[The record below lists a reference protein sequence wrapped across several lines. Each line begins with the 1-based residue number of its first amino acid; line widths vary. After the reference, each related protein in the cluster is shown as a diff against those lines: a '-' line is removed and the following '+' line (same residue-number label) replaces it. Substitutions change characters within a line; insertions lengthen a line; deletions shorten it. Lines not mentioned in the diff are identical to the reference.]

1 MRIVFMGTPDF
12 AVKSLEGLLA
22 AGHTVSLV
30 VTREDKPRGRG
41 QQMSVSDVKACAIT
55 HGVPVYQPRTLRDGE
70 ARERIAQEHPD
81 VIVVV
86 AYGRILPEEILS
98 LPPLG
103 CVNVHAS
110 LLPRHRGAAP
120 IQWTILSGDREAGVT
135 TMQMDAGLDTGD
147 ILMQSKR
154 AVRDTETSGELFDEL
169 AEDGAALLLQ
179 TLSAL
184 ERKTA
189 TRTPQDPAK
198 ATLAPMLDRGYS
210 PLNWERP
217 AEVLHNQ
224 VRGLSPWPG
233 ATCLFGGKTLKVH
246 VSAVGGPT
254 DAAPGTVVSL
264 APFAIACGDGRTLL
278 LREVQAEGSRRMN
291 AEDFLRGHPAAVGS
305 QLG

>member
-86 AYGRILPEEILS
+86 AYGRILQEEILS

-135 TMQMDAGLDTGD
+135 TMQMDVGLDTGD
-147 ILMQSKR
+147 ILMQSKSMR
-154 AVRDTETSGELFDEL
+154 
-169 AEDGAALLLQ
+169 LL
-179 TLSAL
+179 S
-184 ERKTA
+184 
-189 TRTPQDPAK
+189 
-198 ATLAPMLDRGYS
+198 
-210 PLNWERP
+210 
-217 AEVLHNQ
+217 Q
-224 VRGLSPWPG
+224 V
-233 ATCLFGGKTLKVH
+233 TC
-246 VSAVGGPT
+246 
-254 DAAPGTVVSL
+254 
-264 APFAIACGDGRTLL
+264 
-278 LREVQAEGSRRMN
+278 
-291 AEDFLRGHPAAVGS
+291 
-305 QLG
+305 QL